1 MSTATLK
8 NPSLHAELAVLFQRT
23 EEIKEPFWLKEFRRN
38 AFHVLQRVPIPNAS
52 LESWRKLS
60 LSNLKLEKLIQHWKY
75 SETYFT
81 ENRGNCL
88 KRFSELN
95 PGEEEFLRKKLDFL
109 LEYYS
114 ESFFSL
120 LNFSFFTSTC
130 FLELSEKNHIAGI
143 FSILENHSEAPFLPL
158 NIIKIG
164 KFAKA
169 VVKEETR
176 LPANE
181 DLELYCPFT
190 ALFLEDSANIDFISL
205 EQLSDSS
212 FHFKTF
218 YSSQEQNSHLNLSY
232 FNLDGYRGKTFFDS
246 DLRGEGANIF
256 SFAAIGT
263 IQREV
268 QDVEFS
274 IRHLKSYTTSKLLMK
289 AVVRDKSHHI
299 FTGKLW
305 IPAGLKHV
313 QASQLNNNLILD
325 PKARAES
332 IPCLEVFSED
342 VSCSHGATMGEIKEE
357 ELFYLM
363 SRGLN
368 EEEARALI
376 LEGFL
381 ASITD
386 KIPNEKISSDILE
399 SLLEKLNSKGR

>member
-143 FSILENHSEAPFLPL
+143 FSILENLL
-158 NIIKIG
+158 
-164 KFAKA
+164 
-169 VVKEETR
+169 
-176 LPANE
+176 
-181 DLELYCPFT
+181 
-190 ALFLEDSANIDFISL
+190 
-205 EQLSDSS
+205 
-212 FHFKTF
+212 
-218 YSSQEQNSHLNLSY
+218 
-232 FNLDGYRGKTFFDS
+232 
-246 DLRGEGANIF
+246 
-256 SFAAIGT
+256 
-263 IQREV
+263 
-268 QDVEFS
+268 
-274 IRHLKSYTTSKLLMK
+274 LK
-289 AVVRDKSHHI
+289 
-299 FTGKLW
+299 
-305 IPAGLKHV
+305 
-313 QASQLNNNLILD
+313 
-325 PKARAES
+325 
-332 IPCLEVFSED
+332 
-342 VSCSHGATMGEIKEE
+342 
-357 ELFYLM
+357 
-363 SRGLN
+363 
-368 EEEARALI
+368 
-376 LEGFL
+376 
-381 ASITD
+381 
-386 KIPNEKISSDILE
+386 
-399 SLLEKLNSKGR
+399 